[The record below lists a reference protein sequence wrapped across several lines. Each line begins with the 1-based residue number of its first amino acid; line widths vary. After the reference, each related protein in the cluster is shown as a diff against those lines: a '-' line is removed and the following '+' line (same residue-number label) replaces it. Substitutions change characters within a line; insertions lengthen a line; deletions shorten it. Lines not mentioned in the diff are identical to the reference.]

1 MKLLRIGEKGRE
13 KPAALDNNGKIR
25 DISSHIKDLNPSTLN
40 FETISKIQNIDLSS
54 LPEISSSERIG
65 ACITDPGKF
74 VAIGLNYSDH
84 AAETGAA
91 VPTEP
96 IMFMKATSS
105 ICGPNDDVEI
115 VSGSKKLDW
124 EVELGIVIGKN
135 AKHISE
141 SQSQEHI
148 LGYCLVNDVSEREWQ
163 IEKMGQWVKGK
174 SHDTYGPIGPYLVT
188 KDEIKDVNNL
198 NMTLDVNGE
207 RMQTGNTNT
216 MIFNVDIIVSY
227 VSKFMSLQA
236 GDIITTGTPPGVG
249 MGKKPQIFLKAG
261 DQMKLSI
268 DNLGDEVNS
277 LEGSFDLSTGNDSD
291 LNNNQTVDVG
301 DKDNSA
307 EILEEDPFP
316 VKRPFQKKSP
326 AAPEPEGHML
336 KKFSPAAP
344 EGHAFKKFLPAAPG
358 GHVQKIFRLRR
369 LPGISQIRFF
379 PPFRIFPPFPLA
391 SENFPPFPL
400 PPFPNA

>member
-1 MKLLRIGEKGRE
+1 MKLLRVGQKGNE
-13 KPAALDNNGKIR
+13 KPAAIDKDGKIR
-25 DISSHIKDLNPSTLN
+25 DISSHVEDLNPDNVN
-40 FETISKIQNIDLSS
+40 FETISKLEGADLSS
-54 LPEISSSERIG
+54 LPELSSSERIG
-65 ACITDPGKF
+65 SCITNPGKF

-91 VPTEP
+91 VPSEP

-124 EVELGIVIGKN
+124 EVELGIIIGKE

-141 SQSQEHI
+141 NQSQDHI

-188 KDEIKDVNNL
+188 KDEINDVNNL
-198 NMTLDVNGE
+198 SMSLDVNGK
-207 RMQTGNTNT
+207 RMQTGNTST

-249 MGKKPQIFLKAG
+249 MGMKPQLFLKAG
-261 DQMKLSI
+261 DQMKLII
-268 DNLGDEVNS
+268 DNLGEQNS
-277 LEGSFDLSTGNDSD
+277 K
-291 LNNNQTVDVG
+291 VV
-301 DKDNSA
+301 
-307 EILEEDPFP
+307 
-316 VKRPFQKKSP
+316 P
-326 AAPEPEGHML
+326 A
-336 KKFSPAAP
+336 
-344 EGHAFKKFLPAAPG
+344 
-358 GHVQKIFRLRR
+358 
-369 LPGISQIRFF
+369 
-379 PPFRIFPPFPLA
+379 
-391 SENFPPFPL
+391 
-400 PPFPNA
+400 